1 MKAWYNK
8 VMNDRVEEKID
19 KLANALGEGFKEVN
33 NRLDRVEGRL
43 ENVEG
48 RLENVEGRLENV
60 EGRLTIVE
68 QKIDLLRTDVQ
79 ELHYDYKKMLTRIEK
94 LELQTFGS
102 VQE

>member
-33 NRLDRVEGRL
+33 NRLDR
-43 ENVEG
+43 VEG